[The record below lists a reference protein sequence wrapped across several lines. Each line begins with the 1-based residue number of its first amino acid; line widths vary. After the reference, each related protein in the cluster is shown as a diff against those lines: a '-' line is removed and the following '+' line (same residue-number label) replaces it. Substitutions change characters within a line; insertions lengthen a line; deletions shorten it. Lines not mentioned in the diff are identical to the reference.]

1 MFLGEKCAVFGINS
15 SAEVSNSIYEALH
28 VLQHRG
34 QESAG
39 IATFDGSLYLYKG
52 MGLVSEVFNRELL
65 STLKGTVGIG
75 HVRYSTA
82 GVSALENAQPL
93 YLESKSLSIVI
104 GHNGHVMNFEEIKS
118 YLKSN
123 GVKLS
128 TTSDSEAIGALLL
141 LKGNDFESAFED
153 IMRIIKGS
161 YCLTILTSEGDLIS
175 VRDPLG
181 FRPLSLGRNKT
192 SFMTASETVAF
203 DILNA
208 NHERD
213 VSPGELVYISDGF
226 ECYKICDSRIHRH
239 CMFEFVY
246 FARPDSIVENRLVYQ
261 VREKIGRTLAREHP
275 VDADLVVPVPES
287 AVPASIAYSNESGI
301 PLALGLTKNRYV
313 GRTFLMPYQEHR
325 ENAVHLKL
333 NPMEKV
339 LKGKSIVLLDD
350 SIVRGTTSKRIV
362 ELVRSAGAK
371 EIHMRIGCPPIKGP
385 CFFGIDI
392 ATKEELIASFKTV
405 EEIRKLLNADSLGYL
420 SIEGLI
426 NSIGLPENEL
436 CIACLTGEYHYSIE

>member
-15 SAEVSNSIYEALH
+15 TDEVSNSIYEALH

-39 IATFDGSLYLYKG
+39 IATFDGEMRHHKG
-52 MGLVSEVFNRELL
+52 MGLVSDVFDRELL
-65 STLKGTVGIG
+65 STLKGNIGIG

-82 GVSALENAQPL
+82 GLSALENAQPF
-93 YLESKSLSIVI
+93 YLKSKDFSIVI
-104 GHNGHVMNFEEIKS
+104 GHNGHVMNFDEIKS
-118 YLKSN
+118 HLKSN

-141 LKGNDFESAFED
+141 LKGNDFVSAFED
-153 IMRIIKGS
+153 IMGFVKGS
-161 YCLTILTSEGDLIS
+161 YCLTILTSEGDLLS

-181 FRPLSLGRNKT
+181 FRPLSLGKNKT
-192 SFMTASETVAF
+192 SFVTASETVAF
-203 DILNA
+203 DILSA
-208 NHERD
+208 SRTRD
-213 VSPGELVYISDGF
+213 VSPGELIYISNGF
-226 ECYKICDSRIHRH
+226 EGHKICESKVHRH

-246 FARPDSIVENRLVYQ
+246 FARPDSIVEDRLVYK
-261 VREKIGRTLAREHP
+261 VRENIGRTLAKEYP
-275 VDADLVVPVPES
+275 VNADLVVPVPES

-301 PLALGLTKNRYV
+301 PLALGLTKNRYI

-333 NPMEKV
+333 NPMEMV
-339 LKGKSIVLLDD
+339 LKDKSIVMLDD
-350 SIVRGTTSKRIV
+350 SIVRGTTSRRIV
-362 ELVRSAGAK
+362 DMVRRAGAK

-385 CFFGIDI
+385 CYFGIDI
-392 ATKEELIASFKTV
+392 ETKKELIASFKSV
-405 EEIRKLLNADSLGYL
+405 EEIRKTLNADSLGYL

-426 NSIGLPENEL
+426 DSIGLSTNEL
-436 CIACLTGEYHYSIE
+436 CTACLTGDYYYDIN